1 MVDEVTSSRLH
12 TLLREVPDVVVWWGS
27 AVECA
32 SALSRRESE
41 GSLTTGEVQQGFR
54 FLAEAERSWKEISP
68 SDQLRNLAIRLLRAH
83 QLRGGDALQLAAA
96 IMASENR
103 PETLEVVTLDDW
115 LALAAS
121 REGFTVL
128 PR

>member
-1 MVDEVTSSRLH
+1 MVDEATSSRLH
-12 TLLREVPDVVVWWGS
+12 ALLREVPDVVVWWGS

-41 GSLTTGEVQQGFR
+41 GSLTTGEAQQGFS
-54 FLAEAERSWKEISP
+54 FLAEAEHSWKEISP

-103 PETLEVVTLDDW
+103 PETLEVVTLDDR

-121 REGFTVL
+121 REGFAVL